1 MILELSSPVPTDFF
15 ILLAGAERKTIDDIR
30 DFLDIF
36 IPWASDQVDVQGIAL
51 VGSCSRGAARED
63 SDIDLVVLTYQP
75 GKYLGDLLWIERF
88 GTVDKHQ
95 TEDYGKLISLR
106 AWYQNGVETEF
117 GITMPD
123 WAAIP
128 LDAGTR
134 QVILGGMIVLFE
146 RENLLSR
153 HMKI

>member
-1 MILELSSPVPTDFF
+1 M
-15 ILLAGAERKTIDDIR
+15 KTIDDIR

-51 VGSCSRGAARED
+51 VGSYARGAARED

-106 AWYQNGVETEF
+106 VWYQNGAETEF
-117 GITMPD
+117 GITMPN

-134 QVILGGMIVLFE
+134 QVIRGGMIVLFE
-146 RENLLSR
+146 RKNLLSR